1 VIGEAAHDIA
11 ALSDVPLFVGELEDA
26 DPAPGFAGFEMDA
39 EAGSDGVLLV
49 WPTR

>member
-26 DPAPGFAGFEMDA
+26 DLASGFAGFEMDA
-39 EAGSDGVLLV
+39 EAGSRGALPV
-49 WPTR
+49 WRTR